1 MEERVKKIGKKCLW
15 GLGGLCLLPIILFV
29 FVYFGAFGKIYTKEE
44 LKNIQNYLAS
54 EVYTED
60 GKVLGKFYWENRST
74 TAYKD
79 IPPFLIEALIATEDS
94 RFYEHNGVDT
104 KGLLRVFFKTL
115 LMGDKKA
122 GGGSTIGQQLS
133 KNLFKRKNYGW
144 LSMPVN
150 KMKEAIHAVRFS
162 SVYSQNEIL
171 ALYLNTV
178 SVGEDT
184 YGIKNASIRFFNKSP
199 ESLKVE
205 EGAVLIGMLKSPTG
219 YNPRLHPNRA
229 LTRRNIVL
237 ANMANQNY
245 ITKQAADS
253 LSRIPLVL
261 NYKNTGMYG
270 EIAPYFLVQLEQ
282 MVTRILEKVKKPN
295 GEKYN
300 LYTDG
305 LKITTPVN
313 YQLQQHAV
321 DGMKKNM
328 SNLQETFNRY
338 WKRSNPWGKKNN
350 VISTAVKNSKRYK
363 ELEEQKIK
371 DEQIK
376 KIFATV
382 TDMEVFD
389 WKGDR
394 KVTMSPL
401 DSIKYYLRFLNT
413 GFLAMEP
420 STGEIKAWV
429 GGINYSYFQYD
440 HVTSKRQVGS
450 TFKPIVYATAVEQGT
465 DPCEYFENEQ
475 HVYDQYGGWSPG
487 NSNGEY
493 GGKYSLKGAL
503 ANSVNV
509 VSVEV
514 LMRAGIENIIRNA
527 HKMGIK
533 SDIPHVP
540 SIALGVA
547 DISLLEMV
555 NAYCCFANGGKSV
568 DPVFISKIED
578 REGRVIYRAGAQK
591 TKRVFTKQT
600 AYYMTEMLK
609 AVVNEGT
616 ASRLRGTY
624 GISGDIAGKTGTTQ
638 SQADGW
644 FIGYTPHLVAGSWV
658 GAESPAIHFNSTMLG
673 QGAAVALPTWAYF
686 MQESRK
692 DKSCN
697 KYTFGKF
704 YFGDNLTYMPSCE
717 SFIEDT
723 MLDKLKD
730 WFINLSGNKTEE
742 EKREAEEKRKEEEQ
756 RREEEKEKAKEKRE
770 AAKAKREERKSKKK
784 RFKLFGNKNG

>member
-1 MEERVKKIGKKCLW
+1 MKEQYKKIGKKCLW
-15 GLGGLCLLPIILFV
+15 VLGGLSLLPILLFV
-29 FVYFGAFGKIYTKEE
+29 LVYFGAFGKIYTKEE

-60 GKVLGKFYWENRST
+60 GKVLGKYYWENRSST
-74 TAYKD
+74 DYKN
-79 IPPFLIEALIATEDS
+79 IPPFLIQALIATEDS

-150 KMKEAIHAVRFS
+150 KMKEAIHAVRFN

-184 YGIKNASIRFFNKSP
+184 YGIKNASMRFFNKSP
-199 ESLKVE
+199 ETLKVE

-219 YNPRLHPNRA
+219 YNPRLHPKRS

-237 ANMANQNY
+237 GNMADQNY
-245 ITKQAADS
+245 ISRKEADS
-253 LSRIPLVL
+253 LARLPLAL

-270 EIAPYFLVQLEQ
+270 EMAPYYLVRLEE
-282 MVTRILEKVKKPN
+282 MVNKILEKTKKTN

-305 LKITTPVN
+305 LKITTPIN

-328 SNLQETFNRY
+328 SSLQEIFNRY
-338 WKRSNPWGKKNN
+338 WKRSNPWGKKSN
-350 VISTAVKNSKRYK
+350 VISTAVKNSRRYK
-363 ELEEQKIK
+363 ELLEAKVK

-376 KIFATV
+376 KIFATPN
-382 TDMEVFD
+382 DIEVFD
-389 WKGDR
+389 WKGER
-394 KVTMSPL
+394 KVSMSPL

-420 STGEIKAWV
+420 GTGEIKAWV

-450 TFKPIVYATAVEQGT
+450 TFKPIVYATAVEQGM

-475 HVYDQYGGWSPG
+475 HVYDQFGGWSPG

-514 LMRAGIENIIRNA
+514 LMRAGIGNIIRNA

-533 SDIPHVP
+533 SDIPQVP

-555 NAYCCFANGGKSV
+555 SAYCCFANGGTSIE
-568 DPVFISKIED
+568 PVFISKIED

-591 TKRVFTKQT
+591 AKRVFSRQT

-624 GISGDIAGKTGTTQ
+624 GLSGEIAGKTGTTQ

-644 FIGYTPHLVAGSWV
+644 FIGYTPHLVAGTWV
-658 GAESPAIHFNSTMLG
+658 GAESPAIHFNSTLLG
-673 QGAAVALPTWAYF
+673 QGAAVALPNWAYF
-686 MQESRK
+686 MQEARK
-692 DKSCN
+692 DKNCN
-697 KYTFGKF
+697 KYTYGKF
-704 YFGDNLTYMPSCE
+704 SFGDNLIYMPSCE
-717 SFIEDT
+717 SFVEDT
-723 MLDKLKD
+723 MMDKLKD
-730 WFINLSGNKTEE
+730 WFSGLSGTKTEE
-742 EKREAEEKRKEEEQ
+742 EKRRDDERRREEEKRKEAE
-756 RREEEKEKAKEKRE
+756 RARAKEKRE
-770 AAKAKREERKSKKK
+770 AAKAKREERRAKKK
-784 RFKLFGNKNG
+784 RFKLFGG

>member
-1 MEERVKKIGKKCLW
+1 MELKLKNVKERYKQIAKWCLW
-15 GLGGLCLLPIILFV
+15 IFGILCLLPIVLFLL
-29 FVYFGAFGKIYTKEE
+29 VYFGAFGKLNTEEE
-44 LKNIQNYLAS
+44 LKNIQNYVAS
-54 EVYTED
+54 EVCSEE

-74 TAYKD
+74 TAYKN
-79 IPPFLIEALIATEDS
+79 IPPFLIQALIATEDA

-115 LMGDKKA
+115 LLRDKKS

-133 KNLFKRKNYGW
+133 KNLFKRKNYGI
-144 LSMPVN
+144 LTLPVN
-150 KMKEAIHAVRFS
+150 KIKEAIHAVRFH

-184 YGIKNASIRFFNKSP
+184 YGIKNAAMRFFSKST
-199 ESLKVE
+199 EALTIE

-219 YNPRLHPNRA
+219 YNPRLRPERA
-229 LTRRNIVL
+229 LARRNVIL
-237 ANMANQNY
+237 LNMAEQNY
-245 ITKQAADS
+245 ITRRQADS
-253 LSRIPLVL
+253 LIKIPLVL
-261 NYKNTGMYG
+261 HYKNTGMYG
-270 EIAPYFLVQLEQ
+270 DIAPYYLV
-282 MVTRILEKVKKPN
+282 RIEEMAAVILSRLKKPN

-305 LKITTPVN
+305 LKITTPIN
-313 YQLQQHAV
+313 YQLQLHAV
-321 DGMKKNM
+321 DAMKKNM
-328 SNLQETFNRY
+328 AHLQDLFNRY
-338 WKRSNPWGKKNN
+338 WRKSNPWGRNTN

-363 ELEEQKIK
+363 ALVEAKVK
-371 DEQIK
+371 DEEIK
-376 KIFATV
+376 KIFATPV
-382 TDMEVFD
+382 DMEVFD
-389 WKGDR
+389 WKGER
-394 KVTMSPL
+394 KVSMSPL
-401 DSIKYYLRFLNT
+401 DSIKYYMRFLHN

-420 STGEIKAWV
+420 STGDIKAWV
-429 GGINYSYFQYD
+429 GGTEYSYFQYD

-450 TFKPIVYATAVEQGT
+450 TFKPIVYATAVEQGM
-465 DPCEYFENEQ
+465 DPCEYFDNEQ
-475 HVYDQYGGWSPG
+475 HVYDQFGGWSPG

-514 LMRAGIENIIRNA
+514 LMRAGIDNIIRNA
-527 HKMGIK
+527 RKMGID
-533 SDIPHVP
+533 SEIPRVP

-555 NAYCCFANGGKSV
+555 NAYCVFANGGKSV
-568 DPVFISKIED
+568 EPVFITKIQD
-578 REGRVIYRAGAQK
+578 RDGRVIYRAGAQK

-624 GISGDIAGKTGTTQ
+624 GLSGDMAGKTGTTQ

-697 KYTFGKF
+697 KYTYGKF
-704 YFGDNLTYMPSCE
+704 YFGDNLASMPSCE
-717 SFIEDT
+717 SYIEDT
-723 MLDKLKD
+723 VFDKIKD
-730 WFINLSGNKTEE
+730 WFNNLSGEKTNE
-742 EKREAEEKRKEEEQ
+742 EKQKEEKKKED
-756 RREEEKEKAKEKRE
+756 
-770 AAKAKREERKSKKK
+770 KREEKKDDRKQKKK
-784 RFKLFGNKNG
+784 RFRLFGRQ

>member
-1 MEERVKKIGKKCLW
+1 MELKFKNVKERYKKIGKWCLW
-15 GLGGLCLLPIILFV
+15 IFGGMCLLPILLFLL
-29 FVYFGAFGKIYTKEE
+29 VYFGAFGKLYTEEE
-44 LKNIQNYLAS
+44 LKNIQNYVAS
-54 EVYTED
+54 EVYSEE

-74 TAYKD
+74 TDYKS
-79 IPPFLIEALIATEDS
+79 IPPFLIQALIATEDA

-115 LMGDKKA
+115 LLRDKKS

-133 KNLFKRKNYGW
+133 KNLFKRKNYGI
-144 LSMPVN
+144 LTMPVN
-150 KMKEAIHAVRFS
+150 KIKEAIHAVRFH

-184 YGIKNASIRFFNKSP
+184 YGIKNAAMRFFSKP
-199 ESLKVE
+199 TEALKVE

-219 YNPRLHPNRA
+219 YNPRLHPDKA
-229 LTRRNIVL
+229 LARRNIILV
-237 ANMANQNY
+237 NMAEQNY
-245 ITKQAADS
+245 ITRQEADS
-253 LSRIPLVL
+253 LIKIPLVL
-261 NYKNTGMYG
+261 HYKNAGMYG
-270 EIAPYFLVQLEQ
+270 DVAPYYLV
-282 MVTRILEKVKKPN
+282 RIEEMTNAILSKIKKPN

-313 YQLQQHAV
+313 YQLQLHAV
-321 DGMKKNM
+321 EAMQKNM
-328 SNLQETFNRY
+328 ANLQDIFNRY
-338 WKRSNPWGKKNN
+338 WRKSNPWGRNSN

-363 ELEEQKIK
+363 ALAEAKVK
-371 DEQIK
+371 DEDIK
-376 KIFATV
+376 RIFATPV
-382 TDMEVFD
+382 DMEVFD
-389 WKGDR
+389 WKGER
-394 KVTMSPL
+394 KVSMSPL
-401 DSIKYYLRFLNT
+401 DSIKYYLRFLQN

-429 GGINYSYFQYD
+429 GGTDYSYFQYD

-465 DPCEYFENEQ
+465 DPCEYFDNEQ
-475 HVYDQYGGWSPG
+475 HVYEQFGGWSPG

-514 LMRAGIENIIRNA
+514 LIRAGIDNIIRNA
-527 HKMGIK
+527 HKMGID
-533 SDIPHVP
+533 SDIPRVP

-555 NAYCCFANGGKSV
+555 NAYCVFANGGKSV
-568 DPVFISKIED
+568 EPVFITKIQD
-578 REGRVIYRAGAQK
+578 RDGKVIYRAGAQK

-624 GISGDIAGKTGTTQ
+624 GLSGEIAGKTGTTQ

-697 KYTFGKF
+697 KYTYGKF
-704 YFGDNLTYMPSCE
+704 YFGDNLVGMPFCE

-723 MLDKLKD
+723 VFDKIKD
-730 WFINLSGNKTEE
+730 WFNNISGGKS
-742 EKREAEEKRKEEEQ
+742 ADEKRKEEKDKAEQ
-756 RREEEKEKAKEKRE
+756 TKEEKKQE
-770 AAKAKREERKSKKK
+770 AKAAREERRQKKK
-784 RFKLFGNKNG
+784 RFRLFGR

>member
-1 MEERVKKIGKKCLW
+1 MKERVKKIAKRCLW
-15 GLGGLCLLPIILFV
+15 VLGGLCLLPIILLIL
-29 FVYFGAFGKIYTKEE
+29 VYFGAFGKLYSREE
-44 LKNIQNYLAS
+44 LKNIQNYVAS

-74 TAYKD
+74 TAYKN
-79 IPPFLIEALIATEDS
+79 IPPFLIQALIATEDS

-115 LMGDKKA
+115 LLRDKKS

-133 KNLFKRKNYGW
+133 KNLFKRKNYG
-144 LSMPVN
+144 LLTMPVN
-150 KMKEAIHAVRFS
+150 KMKEAIHAVRFN

-184 YGIKNASIRFFNKSP
+184 YGIKNASMRFFNKSP
-199 ESLKVE
+199 ESLKIE
-205 EGAVLIGMLKSPTG
+205 EGAILIGMLKSPTG
-219 YNPRLHPNRA
+219 YNPRLHPERA

-237 ANMANQNY
+237 GNMADQNY
-245 ITKQAADS
+245 ITKREADS
-253 LSRIPLVL
+253 LSKLPLVL

-270 EIAPYFLVQLEQ
+270 ELAPYYLVQLEE
-282 MVTRILEKVKKPN
+282 MVTKILDKVKKPN

-328 SNLQETFNRY
+328 ASLQEIFNRY
-338 WKRSNPWGKKNN
+338 WKRSNPWGKKSN
-350 VISTAVKNSKRYK
+350 VISAAVKNSTRYK
-363 ELEEQKIK
+363 DLVEAKVK

-376 KIFATV
+376 KIFATPA
-382 TDMEVFD
+382 DMEVFD
-389 WKGDR
+389 WKEDR
-394 KVTMSPL
+394 KVSMSPL

-413 GFLAMEP
+413 GVLAMEP
-420 STGEIKAWV
+420 NTGEIKAWV
-429 GGINYSYFQYD
+429 GGIDYHYFQYD

-450 TFKPIVYATAVEQGT
+450 TFKPIVYATAVEQGV

-475 HVYDQYGGWSPG
+475 HVYEQYGGWSPG
-487 NSNGEY
+487 NSNGQY

-514 LMRAGIENIIRNA
+514 LMRAGIGNIVRNA

-533 SDIPHVP
+533 SDIPYVP

-555 NAYCCFANGGKSV
+555 NAYCCFANGGRSV
-568 DPVFISKIED
+568 EPVLISKIED
-578 REGRVIYRAGAQK
+578 REGHVIYRAGAQK
-591 TKRVFTKQT
+591 TKRVFSKQT
-600 AYYMTEMLK
+600 AYYMTEMLE

-624 GISGDIAGKTGTTQ
+624 GLSGDIAGKTGTTQ

-644 FIGYTPHLVAGSWV
+644 FIGYTPHLVTGTWV
-658 GAESPAIHFNSTMLG
+658 GSESPSIHFNSTMLG
-673 QGAAVALPTWAYF
+673 QGAAVALPNWAYF
-686 MQESRK
+686 MQEARK
-692 DKSCN
+692 DKECN
-697 KYTFGKF
+697 KYTYGKF

-717 SFIEDT
+717 SFVEDT
-723 MLDKLKD
+723 MLDKLKN
-730 WFINLSGNKTEE
+730 WFSNFSDNKATDEDKRREE
-742 EKREAEEKRKEEEQ
+742 DRLRKEEERQ
-756 RREEEKEKAKEKRE
+756 RKEEEKKEKRE
-770 AAKAKREERKSKKK
+770 AAKTKREESKRKKK
-784 RFKLFGNKNG
+784 RFKLFGN

>member
-1 MEERVKKIGKKCLW
+1 MKERIKKIGKRSLW
-15 GLGGLCLLPIILFV
+15 VLGGLSLLPVLLFV
-29 FVYFGAFGKIYTKEE
+29 LVYFGAFGKVYTQEE

-60 GKVLGKFYWENRST
+60 GKVLGKFYWQNRSNT
-74 TAYKD
+74 DYKN
-79 IPPFLIEALIATEDS
+79 IPPFLIQELIATEDS

-150 KMKEAIHAVRFS
+150 KMKEAIHAVRLN

-184 YGIKNASIRFFNKSP
+184 YGIRNASIRFFNKSP
-199 ESLKVE
+199 ESLKME
-205 EGAVLIGMLKSPTG
+205 EGAILIGMLKSPTG
-219 YNPRLHPNRA
+219 YNPRLHPEKA

-237 ANMANQNY
+237 GNMADENY
-245 ITKQAADS
+245 ITRKQADS
-253 LSRIPLVL
+253 LARLPLKL

-270 EIAPYFLVQLEQ
+270 EIAPYFMVQLEE
-282 MVTRILEKVKKPN
+282 MITKILDKVKKPN

-313 YQLQQHAV
+313 YQLQLHAV

-328 SNLQETFNRY
+328 ANLQETFNRY
-338 WKRSNPWGKKNN
+338 WKHSNPWGKKGS
-350 VISTAVKNSKRYK
+350 VISTAVKNSTHYK
-363 ELEEQKIK
+363 ELVGAKFK

-376 KIFATV
+376 KIFATPS
-382 TDMEVFD
+382 DMEVFD

-413 GFLAMEP
+413 GVLAMEP
-420 STGEIKAWV
+420 NSGEIKAWV
-429 GGINYSYFQYD
+429 GGINYRYFQYD

-487 NSNGEY
+487 NSNGQY

-527 HKMGIK
+527 RKMGIK

-555 NAYCCFANGGKSV
+555 SAYCCFANGGKRV

-578 REGRVIYRAGAQK
+578 RDGRVIYRAEAQK
-591 TKRVFTKQT
+591 NKRVFSKQT

-624 GISGDIAGKTGTTQ
+624 GLSGEIAGKTGTTQ

-644 FIGYTPHLVAGSWV
+644 FIGYTPHLVTGTWV
-658 GAESPAIHFNSTMLG
+658 GAESPSIHFNSTMLG
-673 QGAAVALPTWAYF
+673 QGAAVALPNWAYF
-686 MQESRK
+686 MQEARK
-692 DKSCN
+692 DKSCD
-697 KYTFGKF
+697 KYCYGKF
-704 YFGDNLTYMPSCE
+704 YFGDNITSMSLCD

-730 WFINLSGNKTEE
+730 WFSNLSGNRPDDQT
-742 EKREAEEKRKEEEQ
+742 RREEQ
-756 RREEEKEKAKEKRE
+756 RRREEERRRQREEEKARAREKRE
-770 AAKAKREERKSKKK
+770 AAKAKREERRAKKK
-784 RFKLFGNKNG
+784 KFKLFGG

>member
-1 MEERVKKIGKKCLW
+1 VKERFKKNWKKGLW
-15 GLGGLCLLPIILFV
+15 VLGGLCLLPVLLLIL
-29 FVYFGAFGKIYTKEE
+29 VYFGVFGEIYTKEE
-44 LKNIQNYLAS
+44 LKNIQNYVAS

-74 TAYKD
+74 TDYKN
-79 IPPFLIEALIATEDS
+79 IPPFLIQALIATEDS

-115 LMGDKKA
+115 LLGDKKA

-150 KMKEAIHAVRFS
+150 KMKEAIHAVRFN
-162 SVYSQNEIL
+162 SVFSQNEIL

-184 YGIKNASIRFFNKSP
+184 YGIKNAAMRFFNKSP
-199 ESLKVE
+199 ESLKIE
-205 EGAVLIGMLKSPTG
+205 EGAILIGMLKSPTG
-219 YNPRLHPNRA
+219 YNPRLHPEKA

-237 ANMANQNY
+237 GNMADQNY
-245 ITKQAADS
+245 ITRREADS
-253 LSRIPLVL
+253 LAKIPLVL

-270 EIAPYFLVQLEQ
+270 EIAPYFLVQLEE
-282 MVTRILEKVKKPN
+282 MVNRILEKIKKPN

-328 SNLQETFNRY
+328 AGLQETFNRY
-338 WKRSNPWGKKNN
+338 WKHSNPWGKKSN
-350 VISTAVKNSKRYK
+350 VISAAVQNSKRYK
-363 ELEEQKIK
+363 DLVEAKVK

-382 TDMEVFD
+382 SDMEVFD
-389 WKGDR
+389 WKGDH
-394 KVTMSPL
+394 KVSMSPL

-420 STGEIKAWV
+420 NTGEIKAWV
-429 GGINYSYFQYD
+429 GGIDYRYFQYD

-487 NSNGEY
+487 NSNGTY

-568 DPVFISKIED
+568 EPIFISKIED
-578 REGRVIYRAGAQK
+578 KEGHVIYRAGAQK

-600 AYYMTEMLK
+600 AYYMTKMLE

-624 GISGDIAGKTGTTQ
+624 ALSGDIAGKTGTTQ

-644 FIGYTPHLVAGSWV
+644 FIGYTPRLVAGTWV
-658 GAESPAIHFNSTMLG
+658 GAESHTIHFNSTMLG

-686 MQESRK
+686 MQEARK
-692 DKSCN
+692 DKTCN
-697 KYTFGKF
+697 KYTYGKF

-723 MLDKLKD
+723 MLEKMKD
-730 WFINLSGNKTEE
+730 WFGSLLREKPEE
-742 EKREAEEKRKEEEQ
+742 EKQKNEEKIKEE
-756 RREEEKEKAKEKRE
+756 EKAKERKE
-770 AAKAKREERKSKKK
+770 AAKTKREERKTKKK
-784 RFKLFGNKNG
+784 RFRLFGNKD